1 MTQPVNDVTRLVE
14 LVRAGAMDQF
24 VREAEDLEPA
34 DLADVLQ
41 ELDDDE
47 RITAVRSLPSSISGP
62 ALAEL
67 PEGEHAEETL
77 LALDPELASASEA
90 AVALEAKAI
99 VLGTGSDVRPTQT
112 NIKRLRSIFA
122 RLPKPAVTLCWEPQ
136 GIWERAEILGHAR
149 EFEAI
154 PVFDAARDALA
165 PGPVAYT
172 RIRALGA
179 SVVGPQLVDRLAAAL
194 RARRESFVVVEHAPS
209 ARRLRKELSERLGKG
224 AAAGPQVRAVPGR
237 LRAEDEEQ

>member
-1 MTQPVNDVTRLVE
+1 MGRLHVGLSDLSEDIARYQSKFNLVE
-14 LVRAGAMDQF
+14 LRLDPKAMPRPQKLRAWRKAVGPSFAF
-24 VREAEDLEPA
+24 SVVLPPA
-34 DLADVLQ
+34 VSRLA
-41 ELDDDE
+41 
-47 RITAVRSLPSSISGP
+47 P
-62 ALAEL
+62 ASE
-67 PEGEHAEETL
+67 
-77 LALDPELASASEA
+77 LDPELESAIEA